1 MTTCADRA
9 RQRTVVM
16 VSSPALWPAW
26 PFLPVVRRTSGT
38 VYLGVVFDAR
48 RARGLTGFS
57 ATVFRCNL
65 LMLPPTWSEFL
76 ELPKEVYDSSEELA
90 DAGWRVD

>member
-16 VSSPALWPAW
+16 VSTPALWPAW
-26 PFLPVVRRTSGT
+26 PFLAVVRRTSET
-38 VYLGVVFDAR
+38 EQLGVVFDAR
-48 RARGLTGFS
+48 HARGLTGYS
-57 ATVFRCNL
+57 ATVLRCNL
-65 LMLPPTWSEFL
+65 FLLPPTWSEFL
-76 ELPKEVYDSSEELA
+76 GLPREVYDSAEELA